1 MNWDSVQQVGMAVDG
16 LSQLKQRLAQENA
29 GDSLI
34 KQIEMDLA
42 QGILPEETG
51 EVLERLLIQSE
62 PWALASTRPLHERLA
77 ELAKRYALT
86 NVDVGLST
94 DLPYAPG
101 ETIPED
107 QVEAVV
113 MTIFRTLLG
122 VEDLGINDNFF
133 ELGGDSLIGT
143 QLLFHLRQTFA
154 VDIPIA
160 TVFDTPTIGKLV
172 EVIKEKQRSTSTT
185 DELDKLSDLLDQI
198 EELSD
203 DEADGLIDN

>member
-1 MNWDSVQQVGMAVDG
+1 M
-16 LSQLKQRLAQENA
+16 L
-29 GDSLI
+29 
-34 KQIEMDLA
+34 
-42 QGILPEETG
+42 
-51 EVLERLLIQSE
+51 
-62 PWALASTRPLHERLA
+62 
-77 ELAKRYALT
+77 
-86 NVDVGLST
+86 
-94 DLPYAPG
+94 
-101 ETIPED
+101 
-107 QVEAVV
+107 
-113 MTIFRTLLG
+113 FRSG

-172 EVIKEKQRSTSTT
+172 DVIKEKQGSTSTT

-203 DEADGLIDN
+203 GETSALLDS